1 MKLSTIKQIKSF
13 CEGLHSEPCYR
24 EVVAEVENSY
34 DDFEVNNVRFIKDS
48 AILSVMANEIFS
60 DDYMLGCFNAS
71 FISDNSSLNYELVK
85 ACQDAEAYQAIGKAL
100 NDTLTD
106 GEKEG
111 FCEEY
116 ARADSYGHHFNT
128 YDGNSEEITID
139 GILYHVF
146 DNR

>member
-1 MKLSTIKQIKSF
+1 MKLSTIKAIKTF

-24 EVVAEVENSY
+24 EVIAEIENGY

-48 AILSVMANEIFS
+48 AILSVMTDEIFS
-60 DDYMLGCFNAS
+60 DDYILGCFNAS
-71 FISDNSSLNYELVK
+71 FIADNSSLNYALVK
-85 ACQDAEAYQAIGKAL
+85 ACQDAEAYQAIGQAL
-100 NDTLTD
+100 NETMTD
-106 GEKEG
+106 SEKES

-116 ARADSYGHHFNT
+116 ARADSYGHHFNH
-128 YDGNSEEITID
+128 YDGNSEELTVE